1 MINIAKLTKIYPGQI
16 NPDLAEKSGTPIAR
30 PGNIIDNSVSVYSKA
45 LSNALGPDIFEG
57 VSTFRGIAL
66 TPIYKIYDSSNILT
80 SPDDSNVTEVIKV
93 MIPELML
100 EKPNPFMARNL
111 EEYTDLVNK
120 HYQPYTILGYTGV
133 TLQPGSL
140 VHVTFQDANKTIGTV
155 TFIEQ
160 KEGIN
165 NFGQSTFSESNRQ
178 SAAASN
184 NLSNS
189 QYLPPISGINVG
201 TSAAYTSERLQLADA
216 QELLDAYP
224 QLSPEL
230 ANKIVEVGNNL
241 EPPVDPAWLA
251 NVINFETG
259 YTFDASTVNQIG
271 ATGLIQFLDS
281 TAQDLGTTT
290 EALAGMSEVEQ
301 MKFVEKYFQQ
311 KIDENGPIE
320 NANDAFMAVFYPPA
334 MGSGPDFSIY
344 DHAARTRGVQ
354 FAEAIKSGNRGI
366 TTSGQYTTLAFAKSR
381 VQN

>member
-1 MINIAKLTKIYPGQI
+1 VANLAKLARIYPGQV

-30 PGNIIDNSVSVYSKA
+30 PGNIIDNSLSIYGKA

-57 VSTFRGIAL
+57 VSTFRGIVL
-66 TPIYKIYDSSNILT
+66 TPKFEIPDAANIISN
-80 SPDDSNVTEVIKV
+80 PDQSDKTEFVKV
-93 MIPELML
+93 MIPELHL
-100 EKPNPFMARNL
+100 EKPNPFGARNL
-111 EEYTDLVNK
+111 AEYMDLVNT
-120 HYQPYTILGYTGV
+120 HYQPYTLLSDAPIKV
-133 TLQPGSL
+133 GSL
-140 VHVTFQDANKTIGTV
+140 VHVTFQDANKTVGRV
-155 TFIEQ
+155 TFVE
-160 KEGIN
+160 KGTGFSEFN
-165 NFGQSTFSESNRQ
+165 ASTFSESNRQ

-201 TSAAYTSERLQLADA
+201 TSAAYTSERLQFADA

-271 ATGLIQFLDS
+271 ATGLIQFLGS

>member
-1 MINIAKLTKIYPGQI
+1 MANLAKLARIYPGQV

-30 PGNIIDNSVSVYSKA
+30 PGNIIDNSLSIYGKA

-57 VSTFRGIAL
+57 VSTFRGIVL
-66 TPIYKIYDSSNILT
+66 TPKFEIPDAANIISN
-80 SPDDSNVTEVIKV
+80 PDQSDKTEFVKV
-93 MIPELML
+93 MIPELHL
-100 EKPNPFMARNL
+100 EKPNPFGARNL
-111 EEYTDLVNK
+111 AEYMDLVNT
-120 HYQPYTILGYTGV
+120 HYQPYTLLSDAPLKV
-133 TLQPGSL
+133 GSL
-140 VHVTFQDANKTIGTV
+140 VHVTFQDANKTVGRV
-155 TFIEQ
+155 TFVE
-160 KEGIN
+160 KGTGFSEFN
-165 NFGQSTFSESNRQ
+165 ASTFSESNRQ

-201 TSAAYTSERLQLADA
+201 TSAAYTSERLQFADA

-259 YTFDASTVNQIG
+259 YTFDASTVNQVG

>member
-1 MINIAKLTKIYPGQI
+1 MANLAKLARIYPGQV

-30 PGNIIDNSVSVYSKA
+30 PGNIIDNSLSIYGKA

-57 VSTFRGIAL
+57 VSTFRGIVL
-66 TPIYKIYDSSNILT
+66 TPKFEIPDAANIISN
-80 SPDDSNVTEVIKV
+80 PDQSDKTEFVKV
-93 MIPELML
+93 MIPELHL
-100 EKPNPFMARNL
+100 EKPNPFGARNL
-111 EEYTDLVNK
+111 AEYMDLVNT
-120 HYQPYTILGYTGV
+120 HYQPYTLLSDAPIKV
-133 TLQPGSL
+133 GSL
-140 VHVTFQDANKTIGTV
+140 VHVTFQDANKTVGRV
-155 TFIEQ
+155 TFVE
-160 KEGIN
+160 KGTGFSEFN
-165 NFGQSTFSESNRQ
+165 ASTFSESNRQ

-201 TSAAYTSERLQLADA
+201 TSAAYTSERLQFADA

-271 ATGLIQFLDS
+271 ATGLIQFLGS